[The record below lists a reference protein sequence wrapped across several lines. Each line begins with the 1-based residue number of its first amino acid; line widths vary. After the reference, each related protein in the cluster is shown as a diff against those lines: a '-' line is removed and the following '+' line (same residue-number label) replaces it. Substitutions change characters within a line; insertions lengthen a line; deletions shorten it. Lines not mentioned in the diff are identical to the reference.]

1 MIKQYHLLNDCLA
14 ALKGNEHDIGRLQI
28 EIQLYRLK
36 RLLLDDEVAK
46 KIKGD
51 RRNEKDFEVLKE
63 RVLQYSKKG
72 RDVTEVIW
80 IISHISA
87 IEKECSR

>member
-1 MIKQYHLLNDCLA
+1 MIKQYHLLNDCLT

-46 KIKGD
+46 KLKGD
-51 RRNEKDFEVLKE
+51 HQNEKDFEILKE